1 MGPQEAGPQ
10 GLAFLFLGVGGIALL
25 GLALCAQ
32 VKTTQRYSHLAP
44 QTLLD
49 TSTVATLA
57 VGSVMGV
64 LPNRVVDVP
73 MLVVGS

>member
-1 MGPQEAGPQ
+1 M
-10 GLAFLFLGVGGIALL
+10 FLGVGGIALL

-49 TSTVATLA
+49 ASTVATLA

>member
-1 MGPQEAGPQ
+1 
-10 GLAFLFLGVGGIALL
+10 
-25 GLALCAQ
+25 
-32 VKTTQRYSHLAP
+32 
-44 QTLLD
+44 
-49 TSTVATLA
+49 VATLA